1 MWSTLTLQRPKLKEK
16 QVKSN
21 LTHEKFKLRR
31 AKTFC
36 DNISANDNGAGPVN
50 DSKTNQ
56 RTWLKNIRNWRKK
69 FMMKNEL
76 NFTDDGFSK
85 SCSASRDSLDKI
97 SCGPGLSEKVSR
109 RAILDRSLN
118 YNSINGCLE
127 DEDDIWYNTNKLFQ
141 DHINEIH
148 GKWDSIEDDIWGKVI
163 VMERNRR
170 VAKAYI
176 RSPVVSVGG
185 GREGF
190 DGLRVGLQGFENPFR
205 DNETRQVMSR
215 LGGQCCRIQMDSEGF
230 VDVRRTGKTEVNV
243 MSALAATSH
252 TTRLGTMGRRKPVE
266 GPQVL
271 EADQALL
278 MFDMAKLKRNVAD
291 SFMYHGTGNRNK
303 RELELECVTTLSF
316 VKNNE
321 SILEQPCW
329 IILINLVSL
338 DFLRTSLSQQ
348 PVFTLRGCPA
358 PGDLKSRPRLSLP
371 YEQNTSQTN
380 PRERPSTSTINR
392 NKGSRDKKAGGG
404 GGGDSLYYCGIQA
417 RISQFVLSEANRNRK
432 KIQESISR
440 YTKKSDDT
448 EDDSDTDDTEYSR
461 IEPENIYSTGQR
473 YDVKW
478 R

>member
-1 MWSTLTLQRPKLKEK
+1 
-16 QVKSN
+16 
-21 LTHEKFKLRR
+21 
-31 AKTFC
+31 
-36 DNISANDNGAGPVN
+36 
-50 DSKTNQ
+50 
-56 RTWLKNIRNWRKK
+56 
-69 FMMKNEL
+69 
-76 NFTDDGFSK
+76 
-85 SCSASRDSLDKI
+85 
-97 SCGPGLSEKVSR
+97 
-109 RAILDRSLN
+109 
-118 YNSINGCLE
+118 
-127 DEDDIWYNTNKLFQ
+127 
-141 DHINEIH
+141 
-148 GKWDSIEDDIWGKVI
+148 
-163 VMERNRR
+163 MERNRR

-271 EADQALL
+271 EADQSLL

-348 PVFTLRGCPA
+348 P
-358 PGDLKSRPRLSLP
+358 
-371 YEQNTSQTN
+371 
-380 PRERPSTSTINR
+380 
-392 NKGSRDKKAGGG
+392 GGN
-404 GGGDSLYYCGIQA
+404 
-417 RISQFVLSEANRNRK
+417 ISQLKN
-432 KIQESISR
+432 SI
-440 YTKKSDDT
+440 TKLIFQ
-448 EDDSDTDDTEYSR
+448 YLH
-461 IEPENIYSTGQR
+461 
-473 YDVKW
+473 
-478 R
+478 